1 MATITCAITQSGGAD
16 SIQLGTWAP
25 LANGDSGSP
34 FQRPDW
40 ADRTIQIF
48 GTFGSGGTVL
58 IEGSNDGTNWATL
71 NDAFGTSMSVTSAS
85 IKQLAEATLY
95 MRPRVSAG
103 DGTTSLTVI
112 ACARKILPR
121 AWSA

>member
-1 MATITCAITQSGGAD
+1 MANIACIISQSGGAD
-16 SIQLGTWAP
+16 SVQLGTWTL
-25 LANGDSGSP
+25 LANGDSGLAFP
-34 FQRPDW
+34 RPDW
-40 ADRTIQIF
+40 ADRTIQVF

-71 NDAFGTSMSVTSAS
+71 NDAFGTTMSVTSAS

-103 DGTTSLTVI
+103 DGTTSITVI
-112 ACARKILPR
+112 VCARKILPR
-121 AWSA
+121 SWSA